1 MKIDFTRK
9 QWTILI
15 SLVVTGLVILAGVN
29 YFALQPAEKR
39 LQYKKDE
46 LGIQVKLQEAVE
58 AKVDSIDENETPD
71 SNSLQK
77 KIPVEPLTERVI
89 LDLEKAE
96 LLSGSTIQ
104 SIHFE
109 KTDGALAP
117 KESEETE
124 AAPVVE
130 TQLPSLLKRIQMT
143 IVVESPAYFE
153 MEKFLDEIENL
164 ERIVEINGLYFEG
177 EQELKENMEG
187 YSEDTITFEVIAS
200 AFYIPELN
208 DLKDGLPIIE
218 SPSPS
223 LKKDPF
229 PQFPSEGEDG

>member
-1 MKIDFTRK
+1 MKIDFTKK

-15 SLVVTGLVILAGVN
+15 SLIVTGLVILAGVN

-39 LQYKKDE
+39 LQYKKEE

-58 AKVDSIDENETPD
+58 AKVATIEENETPD

-104 SIHFE
+104 SIYFE

-117 KESEETE
+117 KETEETE
-124 AAPVVE
+124 AAPAGDTE
-130 TQLPSLLKRIQMT
+130 LPALLKSIQMT
-143 IVVESPAYFE
+143 ILVESPSYFE
-153 MEKFLDEIENL
+153 MEAFLDEIENL

-200 AFYIPELN
+200 AFYIPELI
-208 DLKDGLPIIE
+208 DLKDGLPVIE

-229 PQFPSEGEDG
+229 PQFPEEKENE

>member
-1 MKIDFTRK
+1 MKIDFTKK

-15 SLVVTGLVILAGVN
+15 SLIVTGLVILAGVN

-104 SIHFE
+104 SLQFE

-117 KESEETE
+117 KKSEETE
-124 AAPVVE
+124 AAPAVD
-130 TQLPSLLKRIQMT
+130 TQLPALLKRIQMT
-143 IVVESPAYFE
+143 IVVESPSYFE
-153 MEKFLDEIENL
+153 MEAFLDEIENL

-208 DLKDGLPIIE
+208 ELKDGLPVIE

-229 PQFPSEGEDG
+229 PQFPDEGEND

>member
-77 KIPVEPLTERVI
+77 KIPVEPLSERVI

-96 LLSGSTIQ
+96 LLSGSTIK

-124 AAPVVE
+124 AAPVVD
-130 TQLPSLLKRIQMT
+130 TQLPALLKRIQMT
-143 IVVESPAYFE
+143 IVVESHSYFE
-153 MEKFLDEIENL
+153 MEAFLDEMENL

-177 EQELKENMEG
+177 EQELKGNMEG

-200 AFYIPELN
+200 AFYIPGLN
-208 DLKDGLPIIE
+208 ELKDGLPVIE
-218 SPSPS
+218 SPLPS

-229 PQFPSEGEDG
+229 PQFPDEGEND

>member
-1 MKIDFTRK
+1 MKIDFTKK

-15 SLVVTGLVILAGVN
+15 SLVVTGLFILAGVN

-39 LQYKKDE
+39 LQYKKNE

-58 AKVDSIDENETPD
+58 AKVDSIDENEIPD
-71 SNSLQK
+71 STSLQK

-124 AAPVVE
+124 AAPAVD
-130 TQLPSLLKRIQMT
+130 TQLPALLKRTQMT
-143 IVVESPAYFE
+143 IVVESPSYFE
-153 MEKFLDEIENL
+153 MEAFLDEIENL

-187 YSEDTITFEVIAS
+187 YSEDIITFEVIAS

-208 DLKDGLPIIE
+208 ELKDGLPVIE

-229 PQFPSEGEDG
+229 PQFPSEGEDD

>member
-1 MKIDFTRK
+1 MKIDFTKK

-15 SLVVTGLVILAGVN
+15 SLVVTGLFILAGVN
-29 YFALQPAEKR
+29 YFALQPAENR

-89 LDLEKAE
+89 LDFEKAE

-117 KESEETE
+117 KESEHTE
-124 AAPVVE
+124 AAPAGD
-130 TQLPSLLKRIQMT
+130 TQLPALLKRIQMT
-143 IVVESPAYFE
+143 IVVESPSYFE
-153 MEKFLDEIENL
+153 MEAFLDEIENL
-164 ERIVEINGLYFEG
+164 ERIVEINGLYFQG

-187 YSEDTITFEVIAS
+187 YSQDTITFEVIAS

-208 DLKDGLPIIE
+208 ELKGGLPKIQ

-229 PQFPSEGEDG
+229 PQFPDEGEND

>member
-29 YFALQPAEKR
+29 YLALQPAEKR

-130 TQLPSLLKRIQMT
+130 TQLPALLKRIQMT
-143 IVVESPAYFE
+143 IVVESPSYFE